1 MTEDQR
7 WQVMSALMPPA
18 YLAAII
24 TRIKD
29 GTINRAGAQ
38 ILFNTIY
45 EQNRAKLAAAIE
57 EQA

>member
-1 MTEDQR
+1 MTENQR

-24 TRIKD
+24 TRLAD
-29 GTINRAGAQ
+29 GTITRAGAL
-38 ILFNTIY
+38 IVFDTIY

>member
-24 TRIKD
+24 TKIAD
-29 GTINRAGAQ
+29 GTINRAGAL
-38 ILFNTIY
+38 IVFDIIY
-45 EQNRAKLAAAIE
+45 EQNKDKLAAAIE

>member
-1 MTEDQR
+1 MTENQR
-7 WQVMSALMPPA
+7 WQVMGALMPPE

-24 TRIKD
+24 TRIAD

-38 ILFNTIY
+38 ILFNTVY
-45 EQNRAKLAAAIE
+45 EQNRAKLAKAIE